1 MNKKKKE
8 LDEIY
13 KDILVSAQVL
23 KKLTVVRDEVI
34 VMIGV
39 KNRQNQNDEN
49 INNGGNNKE
58 ESIIEIKSEDRRREA
73 ENNKIRQIKFQF
85 DQNLMELEELR

>member
-1 MNKKKKE
+1 MKINLLRLKELKRNKGRVFMNKKKKE

-13 KDILVSAQVL
+13 KDILMSAQVL

-39 KNRQNQNDEN
+39 KNR
-49 INNGGNNKE
+49 
-58 ESIIEIKSEDRRREA
+58 
-73 ENNKIRQIKFQF
+73 
-85 DQNLMELEELR
+85 